1 MNSLPYDLL
10 IKCIQAGAPVSTDTR
25 NLPPGSIFF
34 ALKGERFDANEF
46 AEDARQNGAEY
57 VITDRHDLQRTN
69 GFLVV
74 EDTLT
79 ALQDLA
85 RKYRE
90 SLSIPVIAIGGSNG
104 KTTTKELV
112 GAVLQT
118 RYTTAVTKGNLNNHI
133 GVPLTLLSIGT
144 EHEMA
149 VVEIGANHLEETAFL
164 CEIARPEY
172 GLVTNNG
179 KDHLEGFGSVEGVKK
194 ANAELFDW
202 LRKSGGTAFVN
213 ADDADLMHESGR
225 IKRITYGSG
234 FDADVRGALREDSV
248 LAEVDFPDGGS
259 VQTHLF
265 GKYNLPNILAAV
277 AIGRF
282 FSVPESD
289 IRRALEGYRPGLN
302 RSQISRVGSNTV
314 VFDCYNA
321 NPSSMKLAVESFVDM
336 NAPHSMLILADM
348 LEMGEHAAEE
358 HKAMVRFL
366 ETCGINEVWLIGP
379 EFSRAAQ
386 HTPFRCFSDTKEAG
400 NYMKEHPIGGAT
412 ILLKGSRGFKL
423 EQLFPHE

>member
-1 MNSLPYDLL
+1 MNSLPFDTL
-10 IKCIQAGAPVSTDTR
+10 IELIRARASVTTDTR
-25 NLPPGSIFF
+25 SLSSGSIFF

-46 AEDARQNGAEY
+46 AEDAKRNGAEY
-57 VITDRHDLQRTN
+57 VITNRKDLHGTE

-74 EDTLT
+74 DDTLT

-90 SLSIPVIAIGGSNG
+90 TLSIPVIAIAGSNG
-104 KTTTKELV
+104 KTTTKELT
-112 GAVLQT
+112 GAVLNM
-118 RYTTAVTKGNLNNHI
+118 RYVTAVTKGNLNNHI
-133 GVPLTLLSIGT
+133 GVPLTLLSIRP

-149 VVEIGANHLEETAFL
+149 VVEIGANHLHETAFL
-164 CEIARPEY
+164 CEIARPDY

-194 ANAELFDW
+194 ANAELFEW
-202 LRKSGGTAFVN
+202 LRKSGGTAFVH
-213 ADDADLMHESGR
+213 ADDPDLMNESDQ
-225 IKRITYGSG
+225 IKRITYGSRI
-234 FDADVRGALREDSV
+234 DADVRGTLREDTALASV
-248 LAEVDFPDGGS
+248 NLDNDGF

-282 FSVPESD
+282 FFVSETD
-289 IRRALEGYRPGLN
+289 IHRALEAYRPGLN

-321 NPSSMKLAVESFVDM
+321 NPSSMKVAVESFLDM
-336 NAPHSMLILADM
+336 KAPDSMLILADM
-348 LEMGEHAAEE
+348 LEMGEHASEE
-358 HKAMVRFL
+358 HNAMVRFL
-366 ETCGINEVWLIGP
+366 KTCGINNVWLIGP

-386 HTPFRCFSDTKEAG
+386 GTPFRCFSDTKDAG
-400 NYMKEHPIGGAT
+400 QFLQQHPIEGAT